1 MAELKTRPVKGSV
14 SAFIAALPDPV
25 QRRDARKLASMM
37 REVTGKSCLYVKRL
51 ADIDEAILRQLVEA
65 SVACMRD
72 RYPTNQR
79 RIARGS
85 RR

>member
-1 MAELKTRPVKGSV
+1 M
-14 SAFIAALPDPV
+14 
-25 QRRDARKLASMM
+25 RDGRTQNQAGERKRVMSGFDAHKSQLG
-37 REVTGKSCLYVKRL
+37 RLGKYKTGKSCLYVKRL

>member
-1 MAELKTRPVKGSV
+1 MVELKTRPVKGSV
-14 SAFIAALPDPV
+14 SAFIAALQDPA
-25 QRRDARKLASMM
+25 QKRDSRK
-37 REVTGKSCLYVKRL
+37 TGESCLYVKRL

-72 RYPTNQR
+72 RYPTNER